1 MSFFCDVAISFGIA
15 LIGAGTELFGAA
27 LSVVR
32 GMRPE
37 RPSISHEHL
46 LFNLTCSNLHTST
59 SSLTFIHLLGFHRLS
74 NVSRFINPGSYSPLP
89 TSAAL
94 TTICFISYPC
104 QAPSERFEFMAR
116 CMTRLLL
123 PPSKLGACVGPRDS
137 TYFSLRA
144 APIPLKFKGPP
155 IKINQSSVPPPR
167 PPLHLGPPARF
178 LPPSQARGDPPAAGP
193 SQVCYGT

>member
-46 LFNLTCSNLHTST
+46 LFNLTCSNLNTST
-59 SSLTFIHLLGFHRLS
+59 SSLTFIYLLGSHRLS
-74 NVSRFINPGSYSPLP
+74 KVSRFINSGSHSPLP

-94 TTICFISYPC
+94 TPICFISYPC

-116 CMTRLLL
+116 CMIRLLCRA
-123 PPSKLGACVGPRDS
+123 PGPEVVS
-137 TYFSLRA
+137 TRQTS
-144 APIPLKFKGPP
+144 PINMFY
-155 IKINQSSVPPPR
+155 IVSSV
-167 PPLHLGPPARF
+167 LASDGE
-178 LPPSQARGDPPAAGP
+178 S
-193 SQVCYGT
+193 